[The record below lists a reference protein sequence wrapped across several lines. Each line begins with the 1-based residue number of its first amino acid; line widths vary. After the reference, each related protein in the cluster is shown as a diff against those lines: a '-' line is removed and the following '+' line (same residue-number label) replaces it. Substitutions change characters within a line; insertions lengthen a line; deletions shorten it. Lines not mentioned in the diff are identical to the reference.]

1 MANPIRTALQYVLVY
16 GYTIFVM
23 LGMGASIDVD
33 IVAEVKKAPKAVLCG
48 VASQYCF
55 MPFVAWSLSLLFDL
69 GTSEALAVVLIGMCP
84 GGVTS
89 TLFTYL
95 SHANVTLSLVMTTCS
110 TFVALLMI
118 PLLLF
123 IYVRPPLISKGEDGA
138 DVSFAAVV
146 VTLLVATVPAIVG
159 WRLRRSNPELGEKVE
174 KFATKLGSLLIFGVL
189 VFAFAWPGPGGYGMT
204 AKCFAVMV
212 LMCPC
217 GFLLGYGFGLACGM
231 DQITCRTISMET
243 GIQQVGIA
251 GAIAIQSFEDDQLD
265 RTIVVMVMFGVA
277 TVIFGALW
285 ALILRKAFD
294 PPAAKLDPSD
304 DKTVDPSAIAL
315 GDKGFDDHDV

>member
-1 MANPIRTALQYVLVY
+1 MANAARSALQMALVY

-33 IVAEVKKAPKAVLCG
+33 FVAEVKKAPKAVLCG
-48 VASQYCF
+48 VASQFGF
-55 MPFVAWSLSLLFDL
+55 MPFIAWALCVALDL
-69 GTSEALAVVLIGMCP
+69 GNTESMAIILIGMCP

-146 VTLLVATVPAIVG
+146 VTLLVAPVPAIVG

-251 GAIAIQSFEDDQLD
+251 AAIAINSFEDDQLD
-265 RTIVVMVMFGVA
+265 RTITVM
-277 TVIFGALW
+277 VIFGCVTVVFGAVW
-285 ALILRKAFD
+285 ALILRHFFAFKD
-294 PPAAKLDPSD
+294 DAKMYPDDKPAA
-304 DKTVDPSAIAL
+304 
-315 GDKGFDDHDV
+315 GGEGGFDTL

>member
-55 MPFVAWSLSLLFDL
+55 MPFVAWSLSLAFDL
-69 GTSEALAVVLIGMCP
+69 GTTEALAVVLIGMCP

-89 TLFTYL
+89 TLFTYV
-95 SHANVTLSLVMTTCS
+95 SRANVTLSLVMTTCS
-110 TFVALLMI
+110 TFVALVMI

-123 IYVRPPLISKGEDGA
+123 IYVRPPLVHKGEEDG
-138 DVSFAAVV
+138 DVSFS
-146 VTLLVATVPAIVG
+146 AIVITLVISTAPALFG
-159 WRLRRSNPELGEKVE
+159 WRVRRSRPGLG
-174 KFATKLGSLLIFGVL
+174 ATLETWSTRLGAALIVAVL
-189 VFAFAWPGPGGYGMT
+189 VFSFAWPGPGGYGMT
-204 AKCFAVMV
+204 GRCFAAMV

-217 GFLLGYGFGLACGM
+217 GFLLGYGFGRACGM
-231 DQITCRTISMET
+231 DEVTCRTISMET

-251 GAIAIQSFEDDQLD
+251 GAIAINSFEGDQLD

-277 TVIFGALW
+277 TVVFGALW
-285 ALILRKAFD
+285 ALILRSCS
-294 PPAAKLDPSD
+294 PPPVHVAAENDQP
-304 DKTVDPSAIAL
+304 
-315 GDKGFDDHDV
+315 KGQP